1 MNRDVDEHVLP
12 GCSVAGIRVV
22 ELCASDEA
30 ELQRFF
36 ERAPDYF
43 IAVNGEPATP
53 TEAREELHGQLPTG
67 WTCRRMYW
75 LGYRDADD
83 QWVAVVN
90 IAADLLASGVWH
102 IGLLLV
108 DSCLHGTG
116 LAQRLHADLEKW
128 AAKKGAQWLRLTV
141 VIGNIK
147 AERFWPR
154 LGYAQVRTR
163 EGVTMGRQVNRV
175 SIQVKALAGGA
186 VEDYLRLVARDRPG
200 TA

>member
-1 MNRDVDEHVLP
+1 MDVVCATEWPLSDA
-12 GCSVAGIRVV
+12 SKMRVV
-22 ELCASDEA
+22 PLSLADET
-30 ELQRFF
+30 ELQHFF
-36 ERAPDYF
+36 EQAPDYF

-53 TEAREELHGQLPTG
+53 TEARDELLGGLPAG
-67 WTCRRMYW
+67 WSCSRMYW
-75 LGYRDADD
+75 LGYRDLEN
-83 QWVAVVN
+83 QLVAVVN

-116 LAQRLHADLEKW
+116 LAQRLHADLEEW